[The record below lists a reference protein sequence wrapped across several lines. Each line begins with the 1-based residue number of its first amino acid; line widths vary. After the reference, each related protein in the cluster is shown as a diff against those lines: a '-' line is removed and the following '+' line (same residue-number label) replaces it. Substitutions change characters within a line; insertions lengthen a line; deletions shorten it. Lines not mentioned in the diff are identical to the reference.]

1 MDGNLG
7 PIPLPWEHIFFG
19 LPCLQQIL
27 SCLLLHPTSWDR
39 KEHFGEV
46 SCGLAGKN
54 IGCSCCRAGLRNMF
68 PFGKGSTCDGCL
80 TAWVLTILCK
90 KMLRN
95 VQMHNPTCSCGTCSK
110 SWMEKGWACPH
121 NPWPK
126 SWLELGCMRGN
137 PWYWRGWI
145 RDKHGFCFRRELP
158 ESPYAGNA
166 TPESQECHS
175 PRMSPVTEE
184 EGEQELA

>member
-7 PIPLPWEHIFFG
+7 PIPLPWEHIFFA

-46 SCGLAGKN
+46 SCGLSFG
-54 IGCSCCRAGLRNMF
+54 CCRSANKLFLNCE
-68 PFGKGSTCDGCL
+68 KDLTCDGCR

>member
-68 PFGKGSTCDGCL
+68 PFGRGSTCDGCR

-90 KMLRN
+90 KMLHN
-95 VQMHNPTCSCGTCSK
+95 VQMHNPTCSCGMCSK
-110 SWMEKGWACPH
+110 SWMQKGWFCQH

-126 SWLELGCMRGN
+126 SWLAWRCAGPHNICSWKGWVPCGCVCDL
-137 PWYWRGWI
+137 P
-145 RDKHGFCFRRELP
+145 FSRRKLCDP
-158 ESPYAGNA
+158 KRALRRY
-166 TPESQECHS
+166 
-175 PRMSPVTEE
+175 RPV
-184 EGEQELA
+184 L